1 MIYQPFDLIYIIYEL
16 EISMYEIV
24 NSFMPA
30 HKYIMTICVSAIF
43 QFFRKDKLN
52 CYRKSGVFKENHRP
66 SVGHRKTLAGRELT
80 NVSGDR
86 Y

>member
-30 HKYIMTICVSAIF
+30 HKYWHLVCCNRIYNIVSE
-43 QFFRKDKLN
+43 QYDKLLSFILE
-52 CYRKSGVFKENHRP
+52 K
-66 SVGHRKTLAGRELT
+66 
-80 NVSGDR
+80 
-86 Y
+86 